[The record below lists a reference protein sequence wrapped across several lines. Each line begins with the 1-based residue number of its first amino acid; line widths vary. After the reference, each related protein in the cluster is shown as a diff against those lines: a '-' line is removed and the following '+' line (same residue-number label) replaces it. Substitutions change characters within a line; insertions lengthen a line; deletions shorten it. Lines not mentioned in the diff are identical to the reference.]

1 MPKHIAQVVCFVQLF
16 RRDKNETKVREI
28 VFHPLFSVS
37 SGSCERGTFPCG
49 PIDDRRCV
57 PQHLICS
64 RSDACREDYRA
75 LCGLN
80 YGSTDFIESIVNSS
94 TDDINFCCKCYFIYK
109 FSSGNGC
116 CNPNLQLTALPWFPD
131 DCFCLLGTGLL
142 CGALNLTQIPPLP
155 PEVSRIVRT
164 LASNFVC

>member
-1 MPKHIAQVVCFVQLF
+1 MFFVWY
-16 RRDKNETKVREI
+16 
-28 VFHPLFSVS
+28 S

-64 RSDACREDYRA
+64 RSDECREDYRA

-94 TDDINFCCKCYFIYK
+94 TDDISFCCKYYK
-109 FSSGNGC
+109 FTNARKHHVTNENTSGTECRNL
-116 CNPNLQLTALPWFPD
+116 NLQFTALPWFPD

-142 CGALNLTQIPPLP
+142 CGALNLTQIPALP
-155 PEVSRIVRT
+155 PEVSRIVHAANT
-164 LASNFVC
+164 